1 MEISKLK
8 AESGREKIEY
18 DLSRKNG
25 LSKALGKN
33 SKKAWSLVFC
43 VTEVSHTQE
52 SDLEGPAKPC
62 SGV

>member
-1 MEISKLK
+1 MEGFKESGISELK

-43 VTEVSHTQE
+43 VTEVRRHPRVRS
-52 SDLEGPAKPC
+52 
-62 SGV
+62 